1 MCVAGALSYSERSP
15 DMGKNIK
22 GKKLP
27 KGIMQRKDDG
37 KYIASFVDKAG
48 KRHQRRFNTV
58 PEAERW
64 LYEVR
69 QADKFGDGI
78 DSEDMTVDEWF
89 KFWHTELIKDLAAN
103 TRRNYNERYTRN
115 IKPII
120 GKMKLKDV
128 KPMHCTKIFNSMD
141 EDYAGSTIYQAY
153 ITLGTM
159 FKSAKLNGKIRTHP
173 LDGVK
178 FTKKV
183 KAVDD
188 IKCLTIEE
196 QRKFLEVAKGSH
208 NYYQYALLLETGLRT
223 GEMIALTWDNID
235 WEKRTLTVEKTME
248 FRYKQQFWV
257 AGPPKTRSSYR
268 TIPLTNRA
276 YEILSAIYETKATRK
291 QAAELDTILEY
302 ADKRKDQKQKRQFNM
317 KDLVFINFRT
327 GMPNKNSS
335 YDTHLYKLCD
345 EAGIRRFCMH
355 MLRHTYSSRAIE
367 NGMQPKTLQKLLG
380 HRSLATTMDKYVH
393 VTDDSLENGVRAF
406 EMGQIAN
413 GLAGEAKKQEA
424 A

>member
-1 MCVAGALSYSERSP
+1 
-15 DMGKNIK
+15 MGKNIK

-27 KGIMQRKDDG
+27 KGIMQRKDDA

-78 DSEDMTVDEWF
+78 DCEDMTVDEWF
-89 KFWHTELIKDLAAN
+89 KFWHTELTKDLAAN

-128 KPMHCTKIFNSMD
+128 KPMHCTKILNSMD
-141 EDYAGSTIYQAY
+141 DDYAGATIYQTY

-159 FKSAKLNGKIRTHP
+159 FKSAKLNGKIKTHP

-178 FTKKV
+178 FSKSV

-188 IKCLTIEE
+188 IKYLTIEE
-196 QRKFLEVAKGSH
+196 QRKFLEAAKRSH
-208 NYYQYALLLETGLRT
+208 NYYQYVLLLETGLRT
-223 GEMIALTWDNID
+223 GEMIGLTFDNID

-248 FRYKQQFWV
+248 FRYKRQQFWV
-257 AGPPKTRSSYR
+257 AGPPKTKAGYR

-276 YEILSAIYETKATRK
+276 YEVLAQLYAEKDTRK
-291 QAAELDTILEY
+291 QSPQLDTVLEY
-302 ADKRKDQKQKRQFNM
+302 VDKRKDQKQKRQFNM

-345 EAGIRRFCMH
+345 EAGIKRFCMH
-355 MLRHTYSSRAIE
+355 ALRHTYATRAIE
-367 NGMQPKTLQKLLG
+367 SGMQPKTLQKLLG
-380 HRSLATTMDKYVH
+380 HALLATTMNRYVH
-393 VTDDSLENGVRAF
+393 VTDDSLENGVRTF
-406 EMGQIAN
+406 EQGQIAN
-413 GLAGEAKKQEA
+413 GLTEGPKKQDA